1 MTIRVDLLHP
11 RELDEDDARAWS
23 ALQRQVGAFSS
34 PLLGPHFSRA
44 VGVVREDARVA
55 IWREQGKALAFL
67 PFHNRPSGFARPIG
81 APFSDLQGLVSAP
94 DADIDGGD
102 LLQAAGL
109 RALKVNG
116 LIDPFGALVS
126 GPQTETY
133 SRRIVLNGDAK
144 SYLQQVRAQSRN
156 GAKNFKRYSQRL
168 NQDFG
173 ALRMSA
179 PDMDR
184 AAMERLFAWKSAQL
198 RSTGLH
204 DVLAVDWIKTLMRRL
219 FEIRRHG
226 FEGLMM
232 SLYAGDRHVA
242 GQFGVRL
249 NGHFHPWI
257 GAMDPELRPYS
268 PGVVFQW
275 HAIAAMP
282 ALDLDIFELGVG
294 GEHWKRMFSLESLSV
309 RTGLATASGPAG
321 RATATQERLYDW
333 PAHRVEPLGRFRRR
347 LDHIAATELTLAGR
361 ARGVISA
368 LANYEKRNAARH
380 AGPAGDKG

>member
-11 RELDEDDARAWS
+11 RELDDDDAQAWG
-23 ALQRQVGAFSS
+23 ALQSQVSVFSS
-34 PLLGPHFSRA
+34 PLLGPHFARA
-44 VGVVREDARVA
+44 VGAVREDARVA
-55 IWREQGKALAFL
+55 IWRENGKALGFL
-67 PFHNRPSGFARPIG
+67 PFHRRPSAFARPIG
-81 APFSDLQGLVSAP
+81 APFSDLQGLVSAA
-94 DADIDGGD
+94 DDDIDGGD
-102 LLQAAGL
+102 MLQAAGL

-116 LIDPFGALVS
+116 LIDPFGVLAS
-126 GPQTETY
+126 GPQTEAY
-133 SRRIVLNGDAK
+133 SRRIVLNGDVGT
-144 SYLQQVRAQSRN
+144 YLQRVRAQSRN
-156 GAKNFKRYSQRL
+156 GAKNLKRYSQRL
-168 NQDFG
+168 HQDFG
-173 ALRMSA
+173 ALRLSA
-179 PDMDR
+179 PDTRR
-184 AAMERLFAWKSAQL
+184 AALERLFAWKSAQL
-198 RSTGLH
+198 RSTGMH
-204 DVLAVDWIKTLMRRL
+204 DFLAVDWIQTLLHRL
-219 FEIRRHG
+219 YETRRHG

-275 HAIAAMP
+275 HAIEAMP

-333 PAHRVEPLGRFRRR
+333 PAHRVEPLSRFRRR

-368 LANYEKRNAARH
+368 LANYEKRNAARLT
-380 AGPAGDKG
+380 GPAGDKA